1 MGRFVSRA
9 TSESRLIWGT
19 SWYEAEGCTR
29 KTRVSGHVACKTH
42 SALQLQMRSMPEKSN
57 VINIWATRTYRDL
70 QALLGFGDTLAAAE
84 APAVADA
91 DAAAAALENLGVTTP
106 SHGGS
111 PMLPTP
117 QGDGIDF
124 FDKEGVWPKTAGILC
139 S

>member
-1 MGRFVSRA
+1 
-9 TSESRLIWGT
+9 
-19 SWYEAEGCTR
+19 
-29 KTRVSGHVACKTH
+29 
-42 SALQLQMRSMPEKSN
+42 MPEISN
-57 VINIWATRTYRDL
+57 VINDFWFTCAHRDL

-91 DAAAAALENLGVTTP
+91 DAAAAALEGLGVTTP

-124 FDKEGVWPKTAGILC
+124 FDKEGVWPKIVGILC